1 MTWNPRGNAGVGKV
15 PARVVAA
22 IMGALATHLAE
33 ETRPWRL
40 RAISPAAPV
49 GGHLWALAGRR
60 DIMGARRYVA
70 KGRRR

>member
-1 MTWNPRGNAGVGKV
+1 MTWNPRGNFGGGKV

-22 IMGALATHLAE
+22 IMGALAAHMAE
-33 ETRPWRL
+33 EARPWRL
-40 RAISPAAPV
+40 RAVSPAAPV
-49 GGHLWALAGRR
+49 GGHPWALAGRR